1 MIPFPMTIAILGYVL
16 HYILYQLKHWVPF
29 KCLIFCL
36 FVFFLQI
43 SYDLT
48 KLIHFMSHS
57 PHGSIVMNDF
67 RHQQFVLVKGQ
78 LKLSDIDDIGI
89 GEPQCNSLNDCA
101 VHSASAS
108 PEFTA
113 KWVIIY

>member
-1 MIPFPMTIAILGYVL
+1 M
-16 HYILYQLKHWVPF
+16 
-29 KCLIFCL
+29 
-36 FVFFLQI
+36 FFLQI

-101 VHSASAS
+101 VHSTSVS
-108 PEFTA
+108 LQFTA
-113 KWVIIY
+113 K